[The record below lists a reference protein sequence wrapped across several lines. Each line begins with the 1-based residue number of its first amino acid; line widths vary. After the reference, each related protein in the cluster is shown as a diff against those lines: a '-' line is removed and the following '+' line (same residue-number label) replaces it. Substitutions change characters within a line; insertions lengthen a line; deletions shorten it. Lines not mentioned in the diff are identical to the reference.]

1 MTTTKK
7 KNIPDYYL
15 ITEAAD
21 LEDLAR
27 ALQGEAVIAVD
38 TESNSLYAYHER
50 VCLLQ
55 FSTLEA
61 DFLVDPLA
69 LEDLS
74 PLAPLFKDAA
84 IEKVFHAAE
93 YDLLCLKRDF
103 GFECAHLFDTML
115 AARIL
120 GRHEFGLGA
129 MLETEFGVHLDKRQQ
144 RANWGERPLPQYLLD
159 YARLDTHYLIAL
171 RNRLEAELQE
181 RGLWELAQEDFA
193 RLCALSAPENGRNG
207 SNARPLDCW
216 RISGSHDLTP
226 QQAAVLQELCRYRD
240 QAARHLDRPLFKVLN
255 DHTLLVIAA
264 AAPRNL
270 EELSHLP
277 GMSPAQMRRHG
288 HQLLQMVQ
296 RGLKADPLYPPRAA
310 RPDDNYLR
318 RLEAL
323 RNWRK
328 RLAARLRVPSDVVLP
343 RELMLALA
351 DGGPSNFEQLTV
363 ILRQSPWRLQHFG
376 QQILDAIRPWAKDNA

>member
-1 MTTTKK
+1 VTITKNK
-7 KNIPDYYL
+7 SDYYL
-15 ITEAAD
+15 ITERTD
-21 LEDLAR
+21 LESLAR

-38 TESNSLYAYHER
+38 TESNSLYAYRER

-55 FSTLEA
+55 FSTQEA
-61 DFLVDPLA
+61 DYLVDPLA

-84 IEKVFHAAE
+84 VEKVFHAAE

-103 GFECAHLFDTML
+103 GFECANLFDTML

-120 GRHEFGLGA
+120 GRHEIGLGA
-129 MLETEFGVHLDKRQQ
+129 MLETEFGVRLDKRQQ

-171 RNRLEAELQE
+171 RNHLEVELQE
-181 RGLWELAQEDFA
+181 RGLWQLAQEDFA

-207 SNARPLDCW
+207 TSSRPADCW
-216 RISGSHDLTP
+216 RISGSHDLSP

-240 QAARHLDRPLFKVLN
+240 QMARHLDRPLFKVLS
-255 DHTLLVIAA
+255 DYTLLAIAA

-270 EELSHLP
+270 EELSQLP
-277 GMSPAQMRRHG
+277 GMSPGQVRRHG
-288 HQLLQMVQ
+288 NQLLQAVR
-296 RGLKADPLYPPRAA
+296 RGLNAEPLYPPRPE
-310 RPDDNYLR
+310 RPDDGYLR
-318 RLEAL
+318 RLDAL

-363 ILRQSPWRLQHFG
+363 ILRHSPWRLQHFG
-376 QQILDAIRPWAKDNA
+376 QQILDAIHPWAKDNA

>member
-1 MTTTKK
+1 VTTT

-15 ITEAAD
+15 ITEAED

-27 ALQGEAVIAVD
+27 ALQSEAVIAVD

-61 DFLVDPLA
+61 DYLVDPLA

-84 IEKVFHAAE
+84 VEKVFHAAE
-93 YDLLCLKRDF
+93 YDLLCIKRDF
-103 GFECAHLFDTML
+103 EFECVHLFDTML

-144 RANWGERPLPQYLLD
+144 RANWGERPLPQHLLD

-207 SNARPLDCW
+207 TNARTPDCW

-240 QAARHLDRPLFKVLN
+240 QVARYLDRPLFKVLN
-255 DHTLLVIAA
+255 DHTLLAIAA
-264 AAPRNL
+264 TAPRNL
-270 EELSHLP
+270 EELSQLP
-277 GMSPAQMRRHG
+277 GMSPAQVRRHG
-288 HQLLQMVQ
+288 RQLLQMVQ
-296 RGLKADPLYPPRAA
+296 QGLKAEPLYPPRAV

-328 RLAARLRVPSDVVLP
+328 RLATRLRVPSDVVLP

-351 DGGPSNFEQLTV
+351 DGGPSTFEQLSV
-363 ILRQSPWRLQHFG
+363 ILRHSPWRLQHFG
-376 QQILDAIRPWAKDNA
+376 QQILDAIRPWAKDKA